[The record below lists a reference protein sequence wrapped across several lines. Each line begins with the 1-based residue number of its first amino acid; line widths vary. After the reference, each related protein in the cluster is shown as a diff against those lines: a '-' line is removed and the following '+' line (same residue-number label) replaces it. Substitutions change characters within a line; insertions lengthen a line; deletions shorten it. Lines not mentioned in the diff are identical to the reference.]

1 MLDLHLQLAERK
13 ENNSHQ
19 DRAERGSSQFTDTGA
34 ILSCHDSRVSHCG
47 VGQATQILK
56 TALLRRNYVLLTTL
70 A

>member
-19 DRAERGSSQFTDTGA
+19 DRAERGSSQFTDMGA
-34 ILSCHDSRVSHCG
+34 ILSCHDSHVSYRGIGHD
-47 VGQATQILK
+47 TQILK
-56 TALLRRNYVLLTTL
+56 TALLRRKCVLLNTL